1 MNNVSAMVEIF
12 HKGGYVMY
20 ILLLLS
26 LAVVAIAIDRY
37 LFFKRSDSGRQ
48 FAREFYGLLHQKEYA
63 QAFALA
69 RESHGTMAE
78 VICEAAD
85 GYLEDSQ
92 GLASYLEIQSGI
104 MLSQFNAKLYFLS
117 VGGYHGASP
126 GAPGDHYRD
135 DRRFQRAEH
144 LFRGHGHHRGGGGSP
159 DCHRQR
165 DLCGAGSS
173 GGPLLLQTADRR
185 DHHRHGTGFL

>member
-85 GYLEDSQ
+85 GYLEVQDFRS
-92 GLASYLEIQSGI
+92 GNFYLNQIFKRIYTQP
-104 MLSQFNAKLYFLS
+104 K
-117 VGGYHGASP
+117 
-126 GAPGDHYRD
+126 
-135 DRRFQRAEH
+135 H
-144 LFRGHGHHRGGGGSP
+144 L
-159 DCHRQR
+159 
-165 DLCGAGSS
+165 
-173 GGPLLLQTADRR
+173 
-185 DHHRHGTGFL
+185 